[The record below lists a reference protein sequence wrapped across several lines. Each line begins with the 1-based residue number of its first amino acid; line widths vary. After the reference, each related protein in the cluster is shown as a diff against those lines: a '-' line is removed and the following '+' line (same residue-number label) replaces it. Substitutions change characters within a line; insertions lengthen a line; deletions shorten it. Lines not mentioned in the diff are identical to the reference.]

1 MPASPDHDG
10 RSDPDDSSHGDFD
23 DSDRGGFHPLTL
35 RFSSDELESQFR
47 RQWQDR
53 AVWHTRAVLLLTIYL
68 YGVYALLD
76 WAIFPQFFERFA
88 QLRAGVCTLT
98 AVVFA
103 ATFRPWFPRIRT
115 WLLSLVLIAATAGV
129 LAMLSVGQLR
139 VQALYYPGMVLI
151 ILGAHALFRL
161 RFPLLVALSVGILVG
176 YDVQIFLVGTSHDIL
191 MAGNFTLISATLMG
205 LFASYNL
212 ERYARIGFW
221 NTALVEE
228 ERERSDRLLLN
239 ILPGPIASRLKS
251 NPGPLADAFE
261 EASILF
267 ADLVGFTQL
276 SSTLSPEELVQFLN
290 SVFTEFDQIARQY
303 GIEKIK
309 TIGDAYMAVAGV
321 PVAQSDHVERIAE
334 AALAMRR
341 RVERFDRAA
350 QNGEGR
356 RPLALRFGIAT
367 GPVVAGVVGE
377 SKFIYDLWGD
387 TVTTAS
393 RMESHGQA
401 GWIQVTEGVYEKL
414 HDRYAFR
421 SLGTVP
427 IKGKGEMPTYLLE
440 GRIEPSEAGSSI
452 DSAEA

>member
-1 MPASPDHDG
+1 MSVT
-10 RSDPDDSSHGDFD
+10 
-23 DSDRGGFHPLTL
+23 SDRVARPDRADFHPLTL
-35 RFSSDELESQFR
+35 RFASDELEDRFLL
-47 RQWQDR
+47 QWQEN
-53 AVWHTRAVLLLTIYL
+53 AVRHTRGVLLLTIYL

-76 WAIFPQFFERFA
+76 WAIFPQYFERFA
-88 QLRAGVCTLT
+88 ELRAGVCALT
-98 AVVFA
+98 GAVFA
-103 ATFRPWFPRIRT
+103 SSYFRWFARART
-115 WLLSLVLIAATAGV
+115 WLLSLVLVVATAGI
-129 LAMLSVGQLR
+129 LAMLATGSPR
-139 VQALYYPGMVLI
+139 VQALYFPGIVLI

-161 RFPLLVALSVGILVG
+161 RFPLLIGLSAGILIS
-176 YDVQIFLVGTSHDIL
+176 YDFQILLVGTSRDIL
-191 MAGNFTLISATLMG
+191 MAGNFAIVSAALMG

-221 NTALVEE
+221 KTALVEE

-239 ILPGPIASRLKS
+239 ILPGPIATRLK
-251 NPGPLADAFE
+251 NEPGLLADAFD

-267 ADLVGFTQL
+267 ADLVGFTEL
-276 SSTLSPEELVQFLN
+276 SSNMPPQELIRFLN
-290 SVFTEFDQIARQY
+290 SVFTEFDQVARQY

-321 PVAQSDHVERIAE
+321 PVAQPDHVERIAD

-341 RVERFDRAA
+341 LVEH
-350 QNGEGR
+350 QHLTTPNGQGPKPIEV
-356 RPLALRFGIAT
+356 RFGIAT

-377 SKFIYDLWGD
+377 SKFSYDLWGD

-401 GWIQVTEGVYEKL
+401 GWIQVTEPVYERL

-421 SLGTVP
+421 PLGSVP

-440 GRIEPSEAGSSI
+440 GRLEA
-452 DSAEA
+452 AEADSPDRAVANG